1 MKEKDYSIQELCD
14 LSGLPRRTIHFY
26 TQQGILPAPKSAG
39 LGARYGEE
47 HRLRLLLVPYLRR
60 QGLRLDDIRKK
71 FEQHSV
77 DDLQRLADEA
87 EPHIKDYQETLPE
100 ATPPHVL
107 PEAPRAGQTCTRYE
121 YDSGV
126 TILIPD
132 TQDLAR
138 RQQFE
143 RLLDAASRILQWI

>member
-1 MKEKDYSIQELCD
+1 MKEKDYSIQELSD

-26 TQQGILPAPKSAG
+26 TQQGILPPPKSAG
-39 LGARYGEE
+39 VGAHYGEE

-71 FEQHSV
+71 FEQYSM
-77 DDLQRLADEA
+77 DDLQRLSDEVA
-87 EPHIKDYQETLPE
+87 IQTDNKPEPQPE
-100 ATPPHVL
+100 
-107 PEAPRAGQTCTRYE
+107 PRPTGERSGQSCTRYE
-121 YDSGV
+121 FDSGV

-132 TQDLAR
+132 SPDPAR

-143 RLLDAASRILQWI
+143 RLLIAANRILQWI